1 MAEKIYQLYQI
12 ELPDGKKYYG
22 ITKMTLAQRSGGK
35 GGSRYHENKELYK
48 LIEKQGLSNFN
59 YKTLKEFDNKEDAL
73 LWEGHYILKEKTYLP
88 ECGFNTH
95 KNISTFHRHYSIKF
109 VRHKECGE
117 WVSTESITA
126 IQNYEK
132 CSYYMAKKMIAE
144 KVWNEEV
151 CDVEGYAITDKEEME
166 LVKPY
171 FDYITK
177 KI

>member
-1 MAEKIYQLYQI
+1 MAKTTYQLYKI

-22 ITKMTLAQRSGGK
+22 ITKMSLTERSGGK

-59 YKTLKEFDNKEDAL
+59 YTTIRQFDNKEDAL
-73 LWEGHYILKEKTYLP
+73 LWEGHYILKDKTYLP

-95 KNISTFHRHYSIKF
+95 KNISTFYRHYSIRF
-109 VRHKECGE
+109 VKHKEFDG
-117 WVSTESITA
+117 WITTENITG
-126 IQNYEK
+126 IQMKEK

-144 KVWNEEV
+144 KIWSEEV
-151 CDVEGYAITDKEEME
+151 CDCEGYAITDEEELE

-171 FDYITK
+171 FDYLMK
-177 KI
+177 